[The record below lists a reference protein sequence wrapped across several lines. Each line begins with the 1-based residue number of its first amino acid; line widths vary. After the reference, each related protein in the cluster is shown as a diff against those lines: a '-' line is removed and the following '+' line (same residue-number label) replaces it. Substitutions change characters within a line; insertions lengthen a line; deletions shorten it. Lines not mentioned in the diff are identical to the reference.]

1 MEQIPL
7 QIKEKPYKIV
17 LINKETPDVNL
28 FRFAPEDNIG
38 IKFDPGMFVMVEYK
52 DDKTGTKISR
62 AFSIASSPTA
72 SYLEF
77 FISMVHGRFTSH
89 LDAAKVGDTYYI
101 TGPYGQFRFTPEKD
115 KKVLFLAGGTGL
127 APFMSM
133 LRQIKDM
140 QSDNDIVLIYSVKFP
155 TEIIRKQELEEL
167 EKILK
172 LKVIITVTRP
182 QEGDGWNGETGH
194 INAEMIKKY
203 APDVNGRTIYVCG
216 PLGCV
221 NAMKDVV
228 AGMGIDK
235 ASIKAD
241 VWG

>member
-1 MEQIPL
+1 MDPIQV

-17 LINKETPDVNL
+17 FINKETPDVNL

-52 DDKTGTKISR
+52 DEKTGAKISR
-62 AFSIASSPTA
+62 AFSIASSPTE

-89 LDAAKVGDTYYI
+89 LDTAKVGDTYYI
-101 TGPYGQFRFTPEKD
+101 TGPYGQFRFSPEKD

-133 LRQIKDM
+133 LRQMKGLK
-140 QSDNDIVLIYSVKFP
+140 SDNDIVLIYSVKFP
-155 TEIIRKQELEEL
+155 TEIIRKQELAEI
-167 EKILK
+167 EKELK
-172 LKVIITVTRP
+172 LKTVVTVTRP
-182 QEGDGWNGETGH
+182 QDGDGWSGETGH
-194 INAEMIKKY
+194 INADMIKKY
-203 APDVNGRTIYVCG
+203 APDISERSIYVCG
-216 PLGCV
+216 PLGFV
-221 NAMKDVV
+221 NAMKEVA

-235 ASIKAD
+235 SAIKAD